1 MLDRPQQKTASSL
14 LEGRITWFFSSC
26 SRSLSSYYWDLRDP
40 LVWPQERPVSM
51 RVTRGLSGFLS
62 SRCRVLS
69 PRLEL
74 RPEPEFSSP
83 ALTCILGFLWS
94 LHRGVRPRLEWRHA
108 SLFLPRCSSSVR
120 LPSELTRG
128 SVSFPRGA
136 TGLSHVS
143 LWCES
148 ILTVT
153 VVAMQGNQ
161 VHLKLTETF
170 GCLLEWWHDP
180 WSSFIW
186 R

>member
-1 MLDRPQQKTASSL
+1 MSLKTPKWKRASSR

-120 LPSELTRG
+120 LPVKVKQG
-128 SVSFPRGA
+128 SGAFRRSFPTR
-136 TGLSHVS
+136 LSHVPP
-143 LWCES
+143 LCVNTRRES
-148 ILTVT
+148 
-153 VVAMQGNQ
+153 QGSAG
-161 VHLKLTETF
+161 K
-170 GCLLEWWHDP
+170 
-180 WSSFIW
+180 SSSSGVD
-186 R
+186 

>member
-1 MLDRPQQKTASSL
+1 MASGKPSL
-14 LEGRITWFFSSC
+14 HASCNGPLGIPLQSVPGPKSS
-26 SRSLSSYYWDLRDP
+26 
-40 LVWPQERPVSM
+40 
-51 RVTRGLSGFLS
+51 SG
-62 SRCRVLS
+62 V
-69 PRLEL
+69 
-74 RPEPEFSSP
+74 RPEPEVSSP
-83 ALTCILGFLWS
+83 VLTWILRFLWS

>member
-1 MLDRPQQKTASSL
+1 MSGNFLSGCKGVRTPLRFKREGVISLDTPQQKRASSH
-14 LEGRITWFFSSC
+14 LEWRISWFFSSC
-26 SRSLSSYYWDLRDP
+26 GRFPSSCDRDLRDA

-108 SLFLPRCSSSVR
+108 SLVLPRCSSSVR

-136 TGLSHVS
+136 TGLSHMPP
-143 LWCES
+143 WCE
-148 ILTVT
+148 
-153 VVAMQGNQ
+153 
-161 VHLKLTETF
+161 
-170 GCLLEWWHDP
+170 
-180 WSSFIW
+180 
-186 R
+186 